1 MFSLA
6 ALLILSFE
14 DIDKK
19 EIPLYMLL
27 PCILIILL
35 EGIYVNK
42 GLSFYASI
50 LVVLIF
56 ISAIILK
63 NIGGADA
70 LVFAAFAM
78 GYGVECLIITG
89 VTAYV
94 FLLFYQIFSERNY
107 VHETAFIPFITTGFL
122 LFLFAFKGFTYS

>member
-56 ISAIILK
+56 ISAIKIYT
-63 NIGGADA
+63 D
-70 LVFAAFAM
+70 V
-78 GYGVECLIITG
+78 
-89 VTAYV
+89 
-94 FLLFYQIFSERNY
+94 
-107 VHETAFIPFITTGFL
+107 
-122 LFLFAFKGFTYS
+122 